1 MAMNAQVAEAQPR
14 AQSSVA
20 RFALRTLCLLPL
32 AFALWYFAAPLLLW
46 PALQLVRTLAHFAFA
61 DIVRTVE
68 QSAALAT
75 FVTTL
80 QARGATQTG
89 VITVDVNVLLYSF
102 GLPLFVALTLAAR
115 ERSWKR
121 HLVLGY
127 AALQP
132 IVAWGVLAD
141 FLKNVAITAG
151 PAVASQTGFGGWQR
165 EAIAFAF
172 QLGSLI
178 LPAVAPAVLWVAMH
192 TRFISALADRGLRPM
207 HP

>member
-46 PALQLVRTLAHFAFA
+46 PALQLARTVAHFAFA

-68 QSAALAT
+68 QSGALAT

-89 VITVDVNVLLYSF
+89 MITVDVNVLLYSF

-115 ERSWKR
+115 ECSWKR

-192 TRFISALADRGLRPM
+192 TRFIRALADRGLRPM

>member
-1 MAMNAQVAEAQPR
+1 MNARVADAQPR
-14 AQSSVA
+14 AESSVA
-20 RFALRTLCLLPL
+20 RFALRTLGFLPL

-46 PALQLVRTLAHFAFA
+46 PALQLVRTLAHLAFD
-61 DIVRTVE
+61 DIVRSVE
-68 QSAALAT
+68 QSGALAT

-89 VITVDVNVLLYSF
+89 IITVDVNVLLYSF

-115 ERSWKR
+115 ERRWKR

-132 IVAWGVLAD
+132 IIAWGVLAD

-151 PAVASQTGFGGWQR
+151 PAVASQTGFAAWQR
-165 EAIAFAF
+165 ESIAFAF

-192 TRFISALADRGLRPM
+192 ARFISALADRGPRPV